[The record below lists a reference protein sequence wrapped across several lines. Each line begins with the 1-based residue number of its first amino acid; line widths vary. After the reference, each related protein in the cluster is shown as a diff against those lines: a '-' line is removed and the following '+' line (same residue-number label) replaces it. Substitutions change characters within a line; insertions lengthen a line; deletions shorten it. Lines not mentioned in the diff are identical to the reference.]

1 MLDGGAGQPK
11 KLKMIIVYNFFLVV
25 CRLFQLFKMTV
36 VPELALVAVLS
47 IIISLRP
54 GEGFTLLKPISI
66 HHNFIKRE
74 IIEDFRCSSILKCS
88 RISNVQGS
96 EMFRDFKC
104 KFLVQA
110 DDP

>member
-54 GEGFTLLKPISI
+54 GEGFTLLKPI
-66 HHNFIKRE
+66 KRE
-74 IIEDFRCSSILKCS
+74 IIEDFRCSSILKYS